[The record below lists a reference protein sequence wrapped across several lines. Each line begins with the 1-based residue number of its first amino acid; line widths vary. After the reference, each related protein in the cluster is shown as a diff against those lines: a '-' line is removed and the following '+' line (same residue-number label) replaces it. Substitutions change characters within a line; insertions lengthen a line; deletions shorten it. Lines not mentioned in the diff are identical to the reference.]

1 MRTHVWAHVNS
12 KISKFAAGVLV
23 LVLACLG
30 LAACGESAT
39 SSSSSASTSVAAK
52 AATAGGTSSGPA
64 GHANGEIGTV
74 RRELEKHDTVARAC
88 LQKQHIALPTL
99 GVQVSSNTP
108 KGMTH
113 TQYEALV
120 NKCGGHIENPLLRQ
134 AFAKF
139 ATCMRANG
147 VNFPTPNT
155 SGKGPI
161 FSAKGINTAS
171 PAYRAAATKC
181 RSVLSTAFR
190 ASAGTRGGV
199 RGAPGGTSGSTG
211 AAGSAGSA
219 KTPPP
224 VRPKIKVPPAV
235 TKALQKFTACMREN
249 GVTSF
254 PEPEGASFNVSHVHL
269 DTKSAQYK
277 AAEKKCEPI
286 LQAAFK

>member
-1 MRTHVWAHVNS
+1 MRTHVWVHVNS
-12 KISKFAAGVLV
+12 KISKVAAGVLV

-30 LAACGESAT
+30 LAACGESST

-88 LQKQHIALPTL
+88 LQKKHIALPTL

-108 KGMTH
+108 KGMTRA
-113 TQYEALV
+113 QYEAVV
-120 NKCGGHIENPLLRQ
+120 NKCGGRIENPVLRL
-134 AFAKF
+134 AIAKF
-139 ATCMRANG
+139 ATCMRENG
-147 VNFPTPNT
+147 VNYPTP
-155 SGKGPI
+155 GKG
-161 FSAKGINTAS
+161 SVLGTKGLNTTS
-171 PAYRAAATKC
+171 PAYRKAATKC
-181 RSVLSTAFR
+181 SSVLRTAFR
-190 ASAGTRGGV
+190 ASAGAHGGV

-219 KTPPP
+219 KTPPT